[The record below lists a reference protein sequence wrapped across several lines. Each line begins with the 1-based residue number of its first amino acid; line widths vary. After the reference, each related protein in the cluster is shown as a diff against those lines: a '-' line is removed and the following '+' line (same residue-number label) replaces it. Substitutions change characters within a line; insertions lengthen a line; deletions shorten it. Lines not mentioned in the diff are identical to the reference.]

1 MLPLK
6 SQDVPAER
14 RDSDVRPL
22 AVDAASGTAAPD
34 DIEVMAR
41 GLSLN
46 EEQMAMAASLEIGNA
61 IVCGDQD
68 DGTAWIKVAPHT
80 TA

>member
-1 MLPLK
+1 
-6 SQDVPAER
+6 
-14 RDSDVRPL
+14 
-22 AVDAASGTAAPD
+22 
-34 DIEVMAR
+34 MAR